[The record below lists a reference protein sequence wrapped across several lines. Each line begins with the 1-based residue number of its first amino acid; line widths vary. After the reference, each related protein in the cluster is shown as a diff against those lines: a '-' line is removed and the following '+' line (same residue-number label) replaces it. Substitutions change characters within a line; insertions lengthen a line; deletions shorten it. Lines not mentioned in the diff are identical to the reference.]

1 MLIHTPSNRKI
12 RAEAKNKIFMF
23 SLLVV
28 HDHEKPEVR
37 IFLAEVDQGCRFASS
52 GEGDDL
58 DDVISLG
65 VEWVVDDPAI

>member
-1 MLIHTPSNRKI
+1 ML
-12 RAEAKNKIFMF
+12 

>member
-1 MLIHTPSNRKI
+1 MPLP
-12 RAEAKNKIFMF
+12 IFC
-23 SLLVV
+23 SIKQTV